1 MSLKLLPAE
10 LRPREKLLARGP
22 AALADALLEYYD
34 IGVDHF
40 LIRGF
45 DPLDDASDY
54 GRALIPLTRE
64 LVARRIAN
72 QRRAA

>member
-1 MSLKLLPAE
+1 M
-10 LRPREKLLARGP
+10 
-22 AALADALLEYYD
+22 ADALLDYWD
-34 IGVDHF
+34 LGVSTF

-45 DPLDDASDY
+45 GPLDDAIDY